1 VGFVE
6 EDIARVREATDFV
19 AIAGEHIALK
29 KVGRQYQGLC
39 PFHSEKSPSFSINPD
54 KGVYFC
60 YGCGAKGDVI
70 SFVRDLDHLDFAGA
84 VEKLASKAGIALRY
98 DNEANNKD
106 RVRKT
111 KLFEAME
118 QATAWYHDRLLNGS
132 DAGPARSYLRSRGY
146 DGEAIRRFRIGWA
159 PDGWDT
165 MVRSLKLPTDV
176 ARDTGLGF
184 TNKNGKVNDFFQSR
198 ILFPIFDSSGNSI
211 AFGGRKLPSSEGPK
225 YKNSSE
231 TKLYSKSKTL
241 YGLNWAKA
249 GIVAENEVIVCEGYT
264 DVIGFHRAGL
274 ARAVATCGTALA
286 DEHFRILKNFARRIV
301 LAYDADN
308 AGQSAA
314 AKFYVWERTYEI
326 DLYVV
331 SLPPGAD
338 PADLAGKD
346 PEALADA
353 VRNARPFLQFR
364 IERLLASANLKS
376 PEGRARAFEQAA
388 EAVFEHPNGLVRE
401 QYLRNVAA
409 SCQISEETMAATL
422 AGGLAGLTKRTMGDP
437 TDRPGKA
444 GGATE
449 APKKNYKTEP
459 GTGPTSRERPVPGP
473 PQART
478 PGGGSPGSSG
488 GWSSASS
495 PGVSRDSPG
504 RPSGG
509 NGKRQIGN
517 SDPGYEAPPDFD
529 DQGSYGSYGSYDSYG
544 SGSNDQ
550 QSTDD
555 QSWGGAR
562 SDQTRNG
569 RGSSQ
574 GWDRNR
580 GSQARPTAAPRQVG
594 GRASSASTRGAAAT
608 RKAAPAELEA
618 LRWAVQDP
626 PRIVPWLDTSFFA
639 DPVLGRAFALL
650 VAHGDIRAA
659 DDFVSRSSNEFSD
672 GFSDGVQVKDSGA
685 AEHELSGNGKKNTD
699 PVAHDPGSR
708 ENLHREVDPTD
719 VAAINLLH
727 RVAVEGPSSEADD
740 AVALMIGNAT
750 ERAIAVLTAEAM
762 EGDVTNVPTIRELK
776 LLMEHL
782 HESNGRAEALG
793 QLVPWLSAWLH
804 KGNSEK

>member
-1 VGFVE
+1 MGFIE
-6 EDIARVREATDFV
+6 EDIARVRDATDFV
-19 AIAGEHIALK
+19 AIASEHIALK

-39 PFHSEKSPSFSINPD
+39 PFHSEKSPSFSINPE

-118 QATAWYHDRLLNGS
+118 QATSWYHDRLLNS
-132 DAGPARSYLRSRGY
+132 ADAGPARSYLRSRGY
-146 DGEAIRRFRIGWA
+146 DGDAIRRFRIGWA

-165 MVRSLKLPTDV
+165 LVRALKLPTDV

-198 ILFPIFDSSGNSI
+198 ILFPIFDSSGNPI
-211 AFGGRKLPSSEGPK
+211 AFGGRKLPTAEGPK

-326 DLYVV
+326 DLHVV

-364 IERLLASANLKS
+364 IERLLAAANLKT

-422 AGGLAGLTKRTMGDP
+422 SGGLVGLSKRTMGEP
-437 TDRPGKA
+437 TNGQGRGSGLKD
-444 GGATE
+444 
-449 APKKNYKTEP
+449 APRKNYKSEP
-459 GTGPTSRERPVPGP
+459 GTGPTSRERPAPGAPAQGVNTGSNP
-473 PQART
+473 PSSRGPIDRSSQN
-478 PGGGSPGSSG
+478 PGQR
-488 GWSSASS
+488 ASS
-495 PGVSRDSPG
+495 SPSWTGDDSFDPLPVSNEERLIS
-504 RPSGG
+504 
-509 NGKRQIGN
+509 N
-517 SDPGYEAPPDFD
+517 SDPGYEAPPDGQDSGGFD
-529 DQGSYGSYGSYDSYG
+529 VRSQRSASGYSGGSTQSHQGRPVPS
-544 SGSNDQ
+544 
-550 QSTDD
+550 
-555 QSWGGAR
+555 
-562 SDQTRNG
+562 
-569 RGSSQ
+569 
-574 GWDRNR
+574 
-580 GSQARPTAAPRQVG
+580 ARPVR

-608 RKAAPAELEA
+608 RVAARAELEA

-626 PRIVPWLDTSFFA
+626 SRIVPWLDTEFFA
-639 DPVLGRAFALL
+639 DATLGRAFSLL
-650 VAHGDIRAA
+650 VTHGDIRAA
-659 DDFVSRSSNEFSD
+659 ADFVLGTADEDQRFSRENSNEHTPS
-672 GFSDGVQVKDSGA
+672 SENQNS
-685 AEHELSGNGKKNTD
+685 EKNTD
-699 PVAHDPGSR
+699 AVNDDLSEGNHVPIADDP
-708 ENLHREVDPTD
+708 LDI
-719 VAAINLLH
+719 AAVNVLH
-727 RVAVEGPSSEADD
+727 RVAVEGPSTEADD

-750 ERAIAVLTAEAM
+750 ERAIAALTAEAM

-776 LLMEHL
+776 LLLEHL
-782 HESNGRAEALG
+782 HETNGRAEALG
-793 QLVPWLSAWLH
+793 QLVPWLSAWLYR
-804 KGNSEK
+804 GNSER

>member
-1 VGFVE
+1 MGFVE
-6 EDIARVREATDFV
+6 EDIARIREATDFV
-19 AIAGEHIALK
+19 AIASEHIALK

-39 PFHSEKSPSFSINPD
+39 PFHSEKSPSFSINPE

-84 VEKLASKAGIALRY
+84 VEKLASKTGITLRY
-98 DNEANNKD
+98 DNESNNKD

-118 QATAWYHDRLLNGS
+118 QATSWYHDRLLNS
-132 DAGPARSYLRSRGY
+132 ADAGQARSYLRSRGY
-146 DGEAIRRFRIGWA
+146 DGDAIRRFRIGWA

-165 MVRSLKLPTDV
+165 LVRSLKLPSDV

-211 AFGGRKLPSSEGPK
+211 AFGGRKLPTADGPK

-286 DEHFRILKNFARRIV
+286 DEHFRMLKNFARRIV

-331 SLPPGAD
+331 ALPPGAD

-364 IERLLASANLKS
+364 IERLLAAANLKT

-422 AGGLAGLTKRTMGDP
+422 SGGLAGLSKRTVDP
-437 TDRPGKA
+437 TERA
-444 GGATE
+444 GRGGQ
-449 APKKNYKTEP
+449 APKEATRKNYKSEP
-459 GTGPTSRERPVPGP
+459 GTGPTSRERPSPDAASEANRSKGTSGYGRVGSGP
-473 PQART
+473 NRT
-478 PGGGSPGSSG
+478 KSG
-488 GWSSASS
+488 PAGD
-495 PGVSRDSPG
+495 GDSFGPWPAG
-504 RPSGG
+504 REERPIS
-509 NGKRQIGN
+509 N
-517 SDPGYEAPPDFD
+517 SDPGYDAPPMSD
-529 DQGSYGSYGSYDSYG
+529 DVDGRFA
-544 SGSNDQ
+544 DQ
-550 QSTDD
+550 D
-555 QSWGGAR
+555 QDRGYQNRNPG
-562 SDQTRNG
+562 DQIR
-569 RGSSQ
+569 RDQ
-574 GWDRNR
+574 
-580 GSQARPTAAPRQVG
+580 PRQSVSPRPVR

-608 RKAAPAELEA
+608 RVASRAELEA

-626 PRIVPWLDTSFFA
+626 SRILPWLDTAFFA
-639 DPVLGRAFALL
+639 DPTLGRAFALL
-650 VAHGDIRAA
+650 VAHGDIRTAA
-659 DDFVSRSSNEFSD
+659 DAVLGS
-672 GFSDGVQVKDSGA
+672 
-685 AEHELSGNGKKNTD
+685 AEHGFEPSGDFNRN
-699 PVAHDPGSR
+699 PVS
-708 ENLHREVDPTD
+708 DPTTNRQNIPEL
-719 VAAINLLH
+719 VADDHDLGDRLPITPDPIDAAAVNVLH
-727 RVAVEGPSSEADD
+727 RVAVEGPSTEADD

-762 EGDVTNVPTIRELK
+762 EGDITNVPTIRELK

-782 HESNGRAEALG
+782 HNSNGRAEALG

-804 KGNSEK
+804 RGNSEK

>member
-1 VGFVE
+1 MGFIE

-19 AIAGEHIALK
+19 AVASEHIALK

-39 PFHSEKSPSFSINPD
+39 PFHSEKSPSFSINPE

-98 DNEANNKD
+98 DNESNNKD

-118 QATAWYHDRLLNGS
+118 QATNWYHDRLLNS
-132 DAGPARSYLRSRGY
+132 ADAGPARSYLRSRGY

-159 PDGWDT
+159 PDGWD
-165 MVRSLKLPTDV
+165 MLVRSLKLPSDV

-211 AFGGRKLPSSEGPK
+211 AFGGRKLPAAEGPK

-264 DVIGFHRAGL
+264 DVIGFHRAGM

-286 DEHFRILKNFARRIV
+286 DEHFRMLKNFARRIV

-364 IERLLASANLKS
+364 IERLLAAANLKT

-422 AGGLAGLTKRTMGDP
+422 SGGLAGLSKRTIDP
-437 TDRPGKA
+437 PDRTGR
-444 GGATE
+444 GGQGAKQ
-449 APKKNYKTEP
+449 APRKNYKSEL
-459 GTGPTSRERPVPGP
+459 GTGPTSRERPSPDVAAERNRGKG
-473 PQART
+473 T
-478 PGGGSPGSSG
+478 SGYGGASSG
-488 GWSSASS
+488 PNRTNNG
-495 PGVSRDSPG
+495 PVGDGDSFGSLPAG
-504 RPSGG
+504 RGERLIS
-509 NGKRQIGN
+509 N
-517 SDPGYEAPPDFD
+517 SDPGYDAPPMSDDAEGGFGHQDD
-529 DQGSYGSYGSYDSYG
+529 DQGYQNQNSGDQFRVDHVRRDQGS
-544 SGSNDQ
+544 
-550 QSTDD
+550 
-555 QSWGGAR
+555 R
-562 SDQTRNG
+562 S
-569 RGSSQ
+569 
-574 GWDRNR
+574 
-580 GSQARPTAAPRQVG
+580 APPRPVR

-608 RKAAPAELEA
+608 RVASRAELEA

-626 PRIVPWLDTSFFA
+626 SRILPWLDTTFFA
-639 DPVLGRAFALL
+639 DPMLGRAFALL

-659 DDFVSRSSNEFSD
+659 ADAVLGSVEGGFEPSEGVNRNPKNNPDNNPDNNPNSHPETGEQNIPEPVADDRNVRDQLPISP
-672 GFSDGVQVKDSGA
+672 
-685 AEHELSGNGKKNTD
+685 D
-699 PVAHDPGSR
+699 PV
-708 ENLHREVDPTD
+708 D
-719 VAAINLLH
+719 VAAVNLLH
-727 RVAVEGPSSEADD
+727 RVAVEGPSTEADD

-804 KGNSEK
+804 RGNSEK

>member
-1 VGFVE
+1 MGFVE

-19 AIAGEHIALK
+19 AVASEHIALK

-39 PFHSEKSPSFSINPD
+39 PFHSEKSPSFSINPE

-98 DNEANNKD
+98 DNESNNKD
-106 RVRKT
+106 RARKT
-111 KLFEAME
+111 RLFEAME
-118 QATAWYHDRLLNGS
+118 QATSWYHDRLLTS
-132 DAGPARSYLRSRGY
+132 PDAGPARSYLRSRGY

-159 PDGWDT
+159 PDSWDT
-165 MVRSLKLPTDV
+165 LVRSLKLPSDV

-198 ILFPIFDSSGNSI
+198 ILFPIFDSSGNPI
-211 AFGGRKLPSSEGPK
+211 AFGGRKLPTAEGPK

-231 TKLYSKSKTL
+231 TKLYSKSRTL

-264 DVIGFHRAGL
+264 DVIGFHRAGM

-286 DEHFRILKNFARRIV
+286 DEHFRMLKNFARRIV

-346 PEALADA
+346 PQALADA
-353 VRNARPFLQFR
+353 VRDARPFLQFR
-364 IERLLASANLKS
+364 IERLLAAANLKT

-422 AGGLAGLTKRTMGDP
+422 SGGLAGLSKRTVGP
-437 TDRPGKA
+437 ADRNGRPVGAKA
-444 GGATE
+444 
-449 APKKNYKTEP
+449 APRKNYKSEP
-459 GTGPTSRERPVPGP
+459 GTGPTSRERP
-473 PQART
+473 
-478 PGGGSPGSSG
+478 SPGSVPDRPNG
-488 GWSSASS
+488 GGAI
-495 PGVSRDSPG
+495 D
-504 RPSGG
+504 RPSSGLGSSRSGAGPRDGSPLSPAGG
-509 NGKRQIGN
+509 GERLISN
-517 SDPGYEAPPDFD
+517 SDPGYEAPPDL
-529 DQGSYGSYGSYDSYG
+529 DSYEG
-544 SGSNDQ
+544 GDNDQ
-550 QSTDD
+550 PYE
-555 QSWGGAR
+555 GGNRDVGTGTSR
-562 SDQTRNG
+562 S
-569 RGSSQ
+569 
-574 GWDRNR
+574 NR
-580 GSQARPTAAPRQVG
+580 PSPPSRPVR

-608 RKAAPAELEA
+608 RVAARAELEA

-626 PRIVPWLDTSFFA
+626 ARILPWLDTTFFA
-639 DPVLGRAFALL
+639 DLTLGRAFALL
-650 VAHGDIRAA
+650 VTHGDIRTAA
-659 DDFVSRSSNEFSD
+659 DAILGSVEEGFGASDDPAQDPTGNETKISS
-672 GFSDGVQVKDSGA
+672 A
-685 AEHELSGNGKKNTD
+685 
-699 PVAHDPGSR
+699 VAHDPDTEDQFPKR
-708 ENLHREVDPTD
+708 VDPTD
-719 VAAINLLH
+719 VEAINVLH
-727 RVAVEGPSSEADD
+727 RVAVEGPSSDADD

-750 ERAIAVLTAEAM
+750 ERAIAVLTAQAM
-762 EGDVTNVPTIRELK
+762 DGDVTNVPTIRELK

-782 HESNGRAEALG
+782 HESNGRSEALG

-804 KGNSEK
+804 RGNSEK

>member
-1 VGFVE
+1 MGFIE

-19 AIAGEHIALK
+19 AVASEHIALK

-39 PFHSEKSPSFSINPD
+39 PFHSEKSPSFSINPE

-98 DNEANNKD
+98 DNESNNKD

-118 QATAWYHDRLLNGS
+118 QATTWYHDRLLNGA

-146 DGEAIRRFRIGWA
+146 DGEAIRRFRVGWA
-159 PDGWDT
+159 PEGWDT
-165 MVRSLKLPTDV
+165 LVRSLKLPSDV

-198 ILFPIFDSSGNSI
+198 ILFPIFDSTGNPI
-211 AFGGRKLPSSEGPK
+211 AFGGRKLPTADGPK

-286 DEHFRILKNFARRIV
+286 DEHFRMLKNFARRIV

-364 IERLLASANLKS
+364 IERLLAAANLKT

-422 AGGLAGLTKRTMGDP
+422 SGGLAGLAKRTVDPADP
-437 TDRPGKA
+437 TGRGSRAKEP
-444 GGATE
+444 
-449 APKKNYKTEP
+449 PRKNYKSEP
-459 GTGPTSRERPVPGP
+459 GTGPTSRERPLPGAVGP
-473 PQART
+473 TNR
-478 PGGGSPGSSG
+478 PGGAPP
-488 GWSSASS
+488 SANRGPAAGLPRTSWNNE
-495 PGVSRDSPG
+495 G
-504 RPSGG
+504 SGG
-509 NGKRQIGN
+509 NEAELDSFGPAPTSHGERLIGN
-517 SDPGYEAPPDFD
+517 TDPGYDAPPDFD
-529 DQGSYGSYGSYDSYG
+529 DPEGFAERPPSRGFQGSAPG
-544 SGSNDQ
+544 
-550 QSTDD
+550 D
-555 QSWGGAR
+555 QSR
-562 SDQTRNG
+562 RDQ
-569 RGSSQ
+569 S
-574 GWDRNR
+574 
-580 GSQARPTAAPRQVG
+580 RPVAAPPRPVR

-608 RKAAPAELEA
+608 RVAARAELEA

-626 PRIVPWLDTSFFA
+626 SRIVPWLDTTFFA
-639 DPVLGRAFALL
+639 DPTLGRAFALL
-650 VAHGDIRAA
+650 VAYGDIRAA
-659 DDFVSRSSNEFSD
+659 ADAVLGASDDSFVSSPPPD
-672 GFSDGVQVKDSGA
+672 AD
-685 AEHELSGNGKKNTD
+685 KNDDEQKITRRVADDQDREERVPNLAD
-699 PVAHDPGSR
+699 PVDIDAV
-708 ENLHREVDPTD
+708 NV
-719 VAAINLLH
+719 LH

-804 KGNSEK
+804 RGNSEK